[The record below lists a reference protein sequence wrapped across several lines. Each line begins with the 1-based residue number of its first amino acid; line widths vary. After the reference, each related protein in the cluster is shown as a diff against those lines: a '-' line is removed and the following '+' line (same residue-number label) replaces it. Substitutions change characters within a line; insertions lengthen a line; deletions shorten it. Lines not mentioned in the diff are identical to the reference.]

1 MTKTIRNIV
10 LSGAAIA
17 VLTGCGGN
25 KLDVLSY
32 PTKVKEKVNIPEI
45 CMAKYKSAMPTVA
58 VIPFTNNSTFGK
70 AEMENRSSNTN
81 STRKTASAGLAVANS
96 SAVGVRGYN
105 SAGIASSSAVAG
117 ISASS
122 SKFKSNSKSS
132 SVKRSVDAKL
142 SASVTGP
149 LEALIVASGGAK
161 LFTRTD
167 MNKIDKE
174 LKFQDSGLID
184 PSSAVA
190 FGKTSG
196 VRYIITGSI
205 DNVEQKYRDNES
217 SAKGVKSSTDKSE
230 NKALQMLGSIAKLGA
245 SMTDGMIISTKMS
258 VKILDVETGKIVFTK
273 QLESSGNIGK
283 IKTPTY
289 DQVVGGIKAAMIG
302 SLPAL
307 NEEFAN
313 YFAVKGYITQI
324 KKNQDNEIIAQVNI
338 GRDMKVSENQLFK
351 VYQFDDM
358 EDPMTGVKSCD
369 VIETTTKL
377 RASQQITKNRTW
389 VTIEEGEGNTLK
401 LGQLVQKS
409 HEKAGFA
416 IPKLPF

>member
-1 MTKTIRNIV
+1 MVKKIKNIV

-32 PTKVKEKVNIPEI
+32 PTRVKDKVNIPEI
-45 CMAKYKSAMPTVA
+45 CMSKYKSAMPTIA

-70 AEMENRSSNTN
+70 AEMENRSSNSN
-81 STRKTASAGLAVANS
+81 SNRS
-96 SAVGVRGYN
+96 GV
-105 SAGIASSSAVAG
+105 AVAG
-117 ISASS
+117 IVANSNAIGVGVASASKS
-122 SKFKSNSKSS
+122 KSNSKSS

-149 LEALIVASGGAK
+149 LENLVVSSGGAK

-184 PSSAVA
+184 PSSVVA

-205 DNVEQKYRDNES
+205 NNVEQKYRDNES
-217 SAKGVKSSTDKSE
+217 SAKDVKSSAEKSK
-230 NKALQMLGSIAKLGA
+230 NKALDMLGSIAKFGT
-245 SMTDGMIISTKMS
+245 SISDGMIISTKMS

-273 QLESSGNIGK
+273 QLESSKNIGK

-289 DQVVGGIKAAMIG
+289 DQIVGGIKSAMID
-302 SLPAL
+302 SLPTL
-307 NEEFAN
+307 NKEFAN

-324 KKNQDNEIIAQVNI
+324 KKNKDNEIIAQVNI
-338 GRDMKVSENQLFK
+338 GKDMKVSENQLFK
-351 VYQFDDM
+351 VYQFDEI
-358 EDPMTGVKSCD
+358 EDPMSGVKSCD

-377 RASQQITKNRTW
+377 RASQQIRNKTTW
-389 VTIEEGEGNTLK
+389 TTIEEGDGNSLK
-401 LGQLVQKS
+401 LGELVQKLD
-409 HEKAGFA
+409 EKAGLE

>member
-1 MTKTIRNIV
+1 MIKIVKNIV
-10 LSGAAIA
+10 LSGTAIA
-17 VLTGCGGN
+17 VLAGCGVN

-32 PTKVKEKVNIPEI
+32 PTKIKDKVNVPKI
-45 CMAKYKSAMPTVA
+45 CMPQYKSAMPTVA

-70 AEMENRSSNTN
+70 AEMNNRSSN
-81 STRKTASAGLAVANS
+81 SNS
-96 SAVGVRGYN
+96 SRS
-105 SAGIASSSAVAG
+105 SAAVAG
-117 ISASS
+117 IVANSNGVGLGVAST
-122 SKFKSNSKSS
+122 SKSKSNSKSS

-142 SASVTGP
+142 SASITGP
-149 LEALIVASGGAK
+149 LENLIVSSGGAK

-217 SAKGVKSSTDKSE
+217 SAKDVKSNTDKSE
-230 NKALQMLGSIAKLGA
+230 NQALKVIGSIMKFGA
-245 SMTDGMIISTKMS
+245 SMTDGMIISAKIS
-258 VKILDVETGKIVFTK
+258 VKILDVETGKIVFAK
-273 QLESSGNIGK
+273 QLESSRNIGK

-289 DQVVGGIKAAMIG
+289 DQVVGGIKAAMIDA
-302 SLPAL
+302 LPAL
-307 NEEFAN
+307 NKDFAN

-324 KKNQDNEIIAQVNI
+324 KKNKDDEIIAQVNI
-338 GRDMKVSENQLFK
+338 GKDLKVSENQLFK
-351 VYQFDDM
+351 VYQFDEM
-358 EDPMTGVKSCD
+358 EDPISGVKSCD
-369 VIETTTKL
+369 IIETTTKL

-389 VTIEEGEGNTLK
+389 VTIEEGDGNSLK
-401 LGQLVQKS
+401 LGQLVQKTN
-409 HEKAGFA
+409 EKAGLE